1 MIDTVEHFKKEKYV
15 VSENFIDKDTAFL
28 LYHYVKNQALAVDYK
43 YVHQNKYYHKEIDG
57 KFDDPQAPGD
67 FSKYGDPFFDT
78 LLNLTC
84 EKMSNISG
92 IDLVPT
98 YSYHRL
104 YTTNTELKRHLDR
117 DACEISATLCLGY
130 DSEENW
136 PMFVKKQNG
145 EEIGLDLSPGSIIVY
160 RGCDIEHWR
169 EPFKGKNHAQVFLHY
184 NEKNG
189 EFNNIY
195 DNRKVLGVN
204 PRV

>member
-1 MIDTVEHFKKEKYV
+1 
-15 VSENFIDKDTAFL
+15 
-28 LYHYVKNQALAVDYK
+28 
-43 YVHQNKYYHKEIDG
+43 
-57 KFDDPQAPGD
+57 
-67 FSKYGDPFFDT
+67 
-78 LLNLTC
+78 
-84 EKMSNISG
+84 MSNISG

>member
-1 MIDTVEHFKKEKYV
+1 MYSTDYQHQ
-15 VSENFIDKDTAFL
+15 NL
-28 LYHYVKNQALAVDYK
+28 LYYGAL
-43 YVHQNKYYHKEIDG
+43 
-57 KFDDPQAPGD
+57 
-67 FSKYGDPFFDT
+67 FDT

-92 IDLVPT
+92 VDLIPT

-104 YTTNTELKRHLDR
+104 YTTNTELKRHVDR